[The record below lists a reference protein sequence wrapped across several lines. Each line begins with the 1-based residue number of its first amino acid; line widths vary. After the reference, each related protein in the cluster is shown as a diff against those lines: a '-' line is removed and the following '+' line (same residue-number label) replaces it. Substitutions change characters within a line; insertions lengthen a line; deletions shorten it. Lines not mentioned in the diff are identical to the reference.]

1 MNENRNI
8 KCAPS
13 DRNQSWT
20 SIDWNKAEE
29 TVKKLQARIVKAQ
42 KEGKYG
48 KVKALQWTL
57 THSFYAKALAVK
69 RVTSNSGSKTSGVD
83 KILWTTPERKYRA
96 IATLKRRGYKPQ
108 PLKRVNIKKSNGKLR
123 PLGIPTMTDR
133 AMQALYLMA
142 LDPVAETIS
151 DKYSFGF
158 RKNRC
163 CADAMIRCHT
173 LLSRS
178 YSPEWVLEGDIK
190 GCFDHISHDWLLNNV
205 PMDKEILR
213 KWLKCG
219 FVFKGE
225 VFPTEE
231 GTPQGGII
239 SPTLANIALNGIEKA
254 LSGFKQTTRNGAA
267 YNPKVSLV
275 RYADDFIITGA
286 SKEILENK
294 VKPILVEFFQERG
307 LELSEEKTVITHV
320 SEGFDFLGFNV
331 RKYNGTLLTKPS
343 KKSVKK
349 LTEKVKVLL
358 KSHRAVKQEEIL
370 MMLNP
375 ILTGWSMYYRYCAAS
390 ETFRKTDQK
399 IFNMIWRWCLRR
411 HSNKSLGWIKNR
423 YFHRVNNRD
432 WCFGIAK
439 DSPKGNTHI
448 LLARLFDTKITK
460 YPQIKGDANPYDAE
474 WYDYFLDRNLI
485 RMKESLKGRKSLIF
499 MWERQNQCC
508 PLCGEPITK
517 DTPWRTVMLNV
528 DGISKLHLAHETCCK
543 SLNKKGGL
551 S

>member
-83 KILWTTPERKYRA
+83 KTLWTTPERKYRA

-254 LSGFKQTTRNGAA
+254 LSGFKQTTRNGVA
-267 YNPKVSLV
+267 YNPKVSLI

-286 SKEILENK
+286 SKEILENE

-423 YFHRVNNRD
+423 
-432 WCFGIAK
+432 
-439 DSPKGNTHI
+439 
-448 LLARLFDTKITK
+448 
-460 YPQIKGDANPYDAE
+460 
-474 WYDYFLDRNLI
+474 
-485 RMKESLKGRKSLIF
+485 ES
-499 MWERQNQCC
+499 
-508 PLCGEPITK
+508 
-517 DTPWRTVMLNV
+517 
-528 DGISKLHLAHETCCK
+528 
-543 SLNKKGGL
+543 
-551 S
+551 